1 MSFRPAARQ
10 FFSRRAA
17 PTPPL
22 PYDAEVEYLES
33 TGTQYIDT
41 GLWFTEDTQLECV
54 MSEGSDLS
62 SLSAGGGGA
71 ITGSSIN
78 GYGQQWKYAGYSKN
92 ANGSFYWDGSLLCD
106 GSFYTF
112 TMDSV
117 RKVYLNGSYLFDACV
132 EGYHNVENQYT
143 RMYIMAQLVGNV
155 INPRLYR
162 VKSFKIVR
170 SGTTIID
177 AKAVRFTNSNNQSEG
192 AMYDRVSGQLFR
204 NAGTG
209 AFLYGNDQS

>member
-1 MSFRPAARQ
+1 MLLGARQ
-10 FFSRRAA
+10 FFERRGA

-33 TGTQYIDT
+33 TGTQWIDT
-41 GLWFTEDTQLECV
+41 GLWFTKDTQLECV

-62 SLSAGGGGA
+62 SLPSGGGGSV
-71 ITGSSIN
+71 TGSTVN
-78 GYGQQWKYAGYSKN
+78 GYGQQWRYAGYSKN
-92 ANGSFYWDGSLLCD
+92 ANGNFYWDGNMLCD
-106 GSFYTF
+106 GSFITC
-112 TMDSV
+112 TMDSS
-117 RKVYLNGSYLFDACV
+117 RKVYRNGSYLFDACM
-132 EGYHNVENQYT
+132 EGYHNVESQYT

-162 VKSFKIVR
+162 VRSFKVVR
-170 SGTTIID
+170 RGTTIID
-177 AKAVRFTNSNNQSEG
+177 AKAVRFTNEQGVSEG

-209 AFLYGNDQS
+209 AFLWAEKQ